1 MSSTSSQ
8 YVAYEP
14 IGWTRD
20 DVQAMFITQLVRKMD
35 LIGLELPPDLAG
47 LVQNI
52 SADNAIGG

>member
-14 IGWTRD
+14 IGWTRH

-35 LIGLELPPDLAG
+35 LIGLELPPG
-47 LVQNI
+47 MVQNI